1 MHRARAHQRV
11 PGTMRAELVGV
22 EVGHGPVPHL
32 THPHS
37 SDRPGKLGSE
47 VRAHPAHKP
56 TKAHKPLQPHH
67 REEAPCCTT
76 PV

>member
-1 MHRARAHQRV
+1 MDRAGAHQRV
-11 PGTMRAELVGV
+11 PGTMRAELGGV
-22 EVGHGPVPHL
+22 EVGHGPVPL
-32 THPHS
+32 LS

-67 REEAPCCTT
+67 REEAP
-76 PV
+76 